1 MLNEIDSLRQN
12 ISRLIT
18 LLDRY
23 RQQWREVTQQL
34 AQTQATL
41 AEAHLTLEQTRSE
54 RDALARKIEEAQ
66 AQLNAILTQ
75 LPPALP
81 TAPHAHSSQ

>member
-23 RQQWREVTQQL
+23 RQQSREVAQQL

-41 AEAHLTLEQTRSE
+41 AETHATLEQTRSE
-54 RDALARKIEEAQ
+54 RDTLTTKIEEAQ
-66 AQLNAILTQ
+66 THLNAILTQ
-75 LPPALP
+75 LPPTLP
-81 TAPHAHSSQ
+81 TALHADSSQ